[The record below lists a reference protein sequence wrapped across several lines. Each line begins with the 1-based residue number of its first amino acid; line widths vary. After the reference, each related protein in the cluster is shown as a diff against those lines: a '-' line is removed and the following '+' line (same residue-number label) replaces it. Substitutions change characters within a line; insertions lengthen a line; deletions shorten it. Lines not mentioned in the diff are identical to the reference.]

1 MRLAVVFSLF
11 LAATSFAQTE
21 RAPTKKN
28 VPVQNID
35 LTGTEISGGIEKP
48 LIEIQTIRERPIF
61 KKLIQIRGSFANELN
76 QSVDAI
82 R

>member
-11 LAATSFAQTE
+11 VAATSFAQTE
-21 RAPTKKN
+21 RETKKK
-28 VPVQNID
+28 VPVQNLD
-35 LTGTEISGGIEKP
+35 FTGASIRGDIEKP
-48 LIEIQTIRERPIF
+48 VVEFQVIPERSHF
-61 KKLIQIRGSFANELN
+61 KRMIQIRGSFANELK